1 MITATKIVS
10 ILACGAILSIG
21 LSRQTTWAKDGM
33 EASRFASRIGGQ
45 AGQPYGYV
53 KHNRP
58 SVQAKERLDRH
69 PGERTGGQAVRPYDH
84 MKYEY
89 EPIQAKG
96 RIGGNAG
103 ESYSP
108 VQLELE

>member
-1 MITATKIVS
+1 MITVTKIVG
-10 ILACGAILSIG
+10 ILACGVILNVG
-21 LSRQTTWAKDGM
+21 LSHHTTWAKDGM
-33 EASRFASRIGGQ
+33 EASRFASRVGGQ

-53 KHNRP
+53 KHNRR
-58 SVQAKERLDRH
+58 SVQAKERLDEH
-69 PGERTGGQAVRPYDH
+69 PRERTGGQAGRPYDH

-103 ESYSP
+103 ASYSP
-108 VQLELE
+108 IQLE

>member
-1 MITATKIVS
+1 MITVTKIVG
-10 ILACGAILSIG
+10 IFACGVILNVG
-21 LSRQTTWAKDGM
+21 LSHQITWAKDGT

-45 AGQPYGYV
+45 AGQPYGHA
-53 KHNRP
+53 KHTP
-58 SVQAKERLDRH
+58 PAAQAKERLDGH
-69 PGERTGGQAVRPYDH
+69 PGERTGGQAGRPYDH

-96 RIGGNAG
+96 RIGGKAG

-108 VQLELE
+108 IQLE